1 MTAGDDDRLVGE
13 VQSVLVTYDYA
24 AASPMPVPD
33 EWRRKFGEH
42 EGRPFETDAPRPQAA
57 AAT

>member
-1 MTAGDDDRLVGE
+1 VN
-13 VQSVLVTYDYA
+13 SVLVTYDYA

-57 AAT
+57 AAS